1 MAQLVP
7 LIWSSGQF
15 DRMLARHLL
24 WKERYPDHEKGRG
37 VPFTGIENARPE
49 TKAIGDTLEQLRKEL
64 PFDPLEF
71 IDFTMPKEFRA
82 TMRTDG
88 VD

>member
-1 MAQLVP
+1 
-7 LIWSSGQF
+7 
-15 DRMLARHLL
+15 MLARHLL

-49 TKAIGDTLEQLRKEL
+49 TLAIGDTLEQLRKEL

-71 IDFTMPKEFRA
+71 IGFTVPDEFRA
-82 TMRTDG
+82 SLRTDG

>member
-1 MAQLVP
+1 
-7 LIWSSGQF
+7 
-15 DRMLARHLL
+15 MLARHLL
-24 WKERYPDHEKGRG
+24 WKEKYPDKDKARG

-49 TKAIGDTLEQLRKEL
+49 TLAIGDTLEQLRKEL

-71 IDFTMPKEFRA
+71 IKFNMPQELRV
-82 TMRTDG
+82 TLRTDG